1 MKRIKNSSLKRQIYL
16 RCKII
21 LRKYS
26 NELSNILNRLSV
38 KKRKLYLIVFL
49 ALIALLLCLRMF
61 FSFVYI
67 KREESNRIKI
77 EEEYRVRLDSIS
89 LEIDKRE
96 MVYKKAYIRN
106 YVDSAK
112 IDRVYELADSLNYEQ
127 AD

>member
-26 NELSNILNRLSV
+26 NELSIFLKTFCKKETISYCILSAYRS
-38 KKRKLYLIVFL
+38 
-49 ALIALLLCLRMF
+49 LLCLKMF

-67 KREESNRIKI
+67 KREESNRIKV

-89 LEIDKRE
+89 LEIDKRDADTRKRILE
-96 MVYKKAYIRN
+96 TMLIVLKY
-106 YVDSAK
+106 
-112 IDRVYELADSLNYEQ
+112 RVYEL
-127 AD
+127 